1 MGVEDSNLSKKK
13 KKRSRTKFNYESKNL
28 VNLRIHE
35 EAREK

>member
-1 MGVEDSNLSKKK
+1 MGVEDSNLSK